1 MTFILL
7 KYYTNHRLV
16 LAFVRLPVFNKLP
29 QPFVTFHNN

>member
-16 LAFVRLPVFNKLP
+16 IDFVRLPVFNKVP
-29 QPFVTFHNN
+29 RPFVTFRNN